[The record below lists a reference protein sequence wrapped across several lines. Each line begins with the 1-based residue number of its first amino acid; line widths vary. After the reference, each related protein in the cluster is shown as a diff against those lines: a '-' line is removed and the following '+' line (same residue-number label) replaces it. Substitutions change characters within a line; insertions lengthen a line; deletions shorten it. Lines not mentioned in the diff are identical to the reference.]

1 MSTTITISRE
11 TKEILEM
18 LKGNKTWDEFLREVA
33 EELVKKRRE
42 EARRALAQL
51 LESENLG
58 RAEWTRY

>member
-18 LKGNKTWDEFLREVA
+18 LKGSKTWDEFLREVA
-33 EELVKKRRE
+33 KELVKKRRE